1 MFYEQTIRWQQR
13 LPETSWTSYSGLD
26 VERVLTRDALRP
38 QDLAILLSPSAQPY
52 LETMA
57 KKAQALTI
65 RHFGRTIGL
74 FTPLYLANYC
84 SNSCLYCSFHVGN
97 EIVRCK
103 LSVAQAIKEGEA
115 IASTGLQHLLLLTG
129 ESRSQSDPAYME
141 QCVQALR
148 PMFASLGLEVYP
160 LSTEEYQRLYKV
172 GIDSVTLFQET
183 YDEITYA
190 QVHPAGPKRNFHYRL
205 EAPERAC
212 SAGISSVNIGALLGL
227 SDWRQD
233 AFYSAL
239 HADYLQKNYPGVE
252 VALSVPRL
260 RPYVGSF
267 NSAAAPVTDAALV
280 QIILAYRLFLPRAGL
295 TLSTRESP
303 QMRENLLPLGITR
316 MSAGAL
322 TSVGGYSETGNVG
335 SAQFE
340 IADERSV
347 PEVVQMIRTKG
358 YLPAFCDWLNMRER
372 DVVGQGRDR
381 L

>member
-1 MFYEQTIRWQQR
+1 MFYEQITEWQSK
-13 LPETSWTSYSGLD
+13 LSTSTWKSFNGVD
-26 VERVLTRDALRP
+26 VERVLARETLHP
-38 QDLAILLSPSAQPY
+38 HDLAVLLSPAAQSY
-52 LETMA
+52 LEPMA

-74 FTPLYLANYC
+74 FTPLYLANFC
-84 SNSCLYCSFHVGN
+84 TNSCLYCSFHAGN

-103 LSVAQAIKEGEA
+103 LTVEQAIKEGEA
-115 IASTGLQHLLLLTG
+115 ISSTGLQHLLLLTG
-129 ESRSQSDPAYME
+129 ESRTQSGPTYIE
-141 QCVQALR
+141 KCVQALR

-160 LSTEEYQRLYKV
+160 LSTQEYRHLYEAGV
-172 GIDSVTLFQET
+172 DSVTLFQET

-190 QVHPAGPKRNFHYRL
+190 EVHPSGPKRDYHYRL

-212 SAGISSVNIGALLGL
+212 EAGISAINIGALLSL
-227 SDWRQD
+227 SEWRQD
-233 AFYSAL
+233 AFFSAL
-239 HADYLQKNYPGVE
+239 HADYLQRTFPGVE

-260 RPYVGSF
+260 RPYAGSF
-267 NSAAAPVTDAALV
+267 HSSAAPVTDASFV

-303 QMRENLLPLGITR
+303 QMRENLMPLGITR

-322 TSVGGYSETGNVG
+322 TSVGGYSENDNVG

-347 PEVVQMIRTKG
+347 PEVVSMIRTKG
-358 YLPAFCDWLNMRER
+358 YLPSFCDWVNMREK
-372 DVVGQGRDR
+372 DAVG